1 LDSLAADE
9 RSGMGIM
16 NRRNAM
22 LGWIVWEVGKRAAK
36 KKAKAAIPGTV
47 DDSMRPNR
55 SAIASLLVVVLGALW
70 IWYRLSDDED
80 FEPVS

>member
-1 LDSLAADE
+1 LDSLAADD

-22 LGWIVWEVGKRAAK
+22 LGWVVWEVAKRTAER
-36 KKAKAAIPGTV
+36 KAKAAIPATA

-55 SAIASLLVVVLGALW
+55 SAIALLVAVVLGALW

-80 FEPVS
+80 FEPA